1 MEYWKEFIKA
11 IVLGVAIF
19 AILYFYIFVFA

>member
-1 MEYWKEFIKA
+1 MKYWKEFIKA

>member
-1 MEYWKEFIKA
+1 MDYWKEFIKA
-11 IVLGVAIF
+11 MVLGVAIF

>member
-11 IVLGVAIF
+11 IVLGIAIF

>member
-1 MEYWKEFIKA
+1 MGYWKEFIKA